1 MELVRDFMRTY
12 QQLIPKSPIMPDPV
26 TQNLR
31 YRLIDEEAQELAEAT
46 NTKEYLDAIGDLL
59 YVVYG
64 AALAAGFS
72 PHQVDAAFCEI
83 HRSNMSKVWTDD
95 EIDSMKTYQQLVPQ
109 RPVLPD
115 PVTQNLRYRL
125 IDEEA
130 QELAEATNTKEY
142 LDAIG
147 DLLYVVYGAAL
158 AAGFH
163 PHQVDAAFNEI
174 HRSNMS
180 KCWWRSALC
189 GVRGRAGRWL
199 LAASSGRCVC

>member
-1 MELVRDFMRTY
+1 MNQTHPMELVRDFMRTY
-12 QQLIPKSPIMPDPV
+12 QQLIPKSPIMPNPV

-95 EIDSMKTYQQLVPQ
+95 EIDSIPADCRSTRVGDNRHIVRRSDGKIVKSPSYSPA
-109 RPVLPD
+109 
-115 PVTQNLRYRL
+115 RL
-125 IDEEA
+125 EGY
-130 QELAEATNTKEY
+130 T
-142 LDAIG
+142 
-147 DLLYVVYGAAL
+147 
-158 AAGFH
+158 
-163 PHQVDAAFNEI
+163 
-174 HRSNMS
+174 R
-180 KCWWRSALC
+180 
-189 GVRGRAGRWL
+189 
-199 LAASSGRCVC
+199 